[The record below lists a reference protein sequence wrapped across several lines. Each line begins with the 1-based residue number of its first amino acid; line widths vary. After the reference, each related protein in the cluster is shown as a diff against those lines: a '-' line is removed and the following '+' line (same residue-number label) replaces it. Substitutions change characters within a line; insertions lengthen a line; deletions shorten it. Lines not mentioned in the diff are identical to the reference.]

1 MNLLERS
8 QKMER
13 RQVRSPCYIAQC
25 YRLMK
30 MGMDEC
36 DAEPYATVQLA
47 AGRGFSGGNG
57 LAGSPL
63 PILKPQQTSH
73 EQMQLLFKPRVL
85 PASRVDHLL
94 DLAQNRR
101 HRVLMFP
108 KALVELGRWMPVNR
122 WIAEQG
128 LGRSQQTV
136 LDSLCNSWPEK
147 N

>member
-1 MNLLERS
+1 MNLLERP

-30 MGMDEC
+30 VCMDEC
-36 DAEPYATVQLA
+36 DPEPYAALQLA
-47 AGRGFSGGNG
+47 AGRGFSCGNG
-57 LAGSPL
+57 FAGSPF
-63 PILKPQQTSH
+63 PTLKPQQTSQ

-94 DLAQNRR
+94 DLAQNRC

-108 KALVELGRWMPVNR
+108 KALVKLGRWMPVNG

-136 LDSLCNSWPEK
+136 LDSLCESWPEK